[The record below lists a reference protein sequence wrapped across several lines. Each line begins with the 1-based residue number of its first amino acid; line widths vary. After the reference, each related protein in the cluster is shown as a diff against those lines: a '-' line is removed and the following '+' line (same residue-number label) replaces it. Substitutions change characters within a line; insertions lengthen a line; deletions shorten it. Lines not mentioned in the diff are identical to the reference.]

1 MVKIKLLDYDQ
12 LVKAKHLL
20 VYSYKNSSPIKID
33 GYIMEV
39 DKKILQLLYDN
50 NIKYEELD

>member
-50 NIKYEELD
+50 NIKYEELG

>member
-1 MVKIKLLDYDQ
+1 MVKIRLLDNDQ
-12 LVKAKHLL
+12 LIKAKHLL
-20 VYSYKNSSPIKID
+20 VYSYKNTTPIKLD